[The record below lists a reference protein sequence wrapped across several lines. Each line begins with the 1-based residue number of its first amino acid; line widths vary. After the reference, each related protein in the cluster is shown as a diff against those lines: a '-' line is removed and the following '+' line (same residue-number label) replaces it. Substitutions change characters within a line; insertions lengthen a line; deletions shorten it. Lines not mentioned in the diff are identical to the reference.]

1 MRILRKRTGDL
12 LLETDNVNL
21 IYADL
26 SGADLTCADL
36 RYADLTGANLTG
48 ADLYYCI
55 GNRGEIK
62 SIFISKI
69 YPITYT
75 SEVIQ
80 IGCENHTIKDWFD
93 FDDKK
98 ILSMDGKKAL
108 KFWRLNKELIQLCIK
123 TNPATSNTKK
133 GGAE

>member
-12 LLETDNVNL
+12 LLETDNANL
-21 IYADL
+21 KGADLRYADL
-26 SGADLTCADL
+26 SGADLTGANL
-36 RYADLTGANLTG
+36 RYADL
-48 ADLYYCI
+48 DYCI

-62 SIFISKI
+62 SIFISEV